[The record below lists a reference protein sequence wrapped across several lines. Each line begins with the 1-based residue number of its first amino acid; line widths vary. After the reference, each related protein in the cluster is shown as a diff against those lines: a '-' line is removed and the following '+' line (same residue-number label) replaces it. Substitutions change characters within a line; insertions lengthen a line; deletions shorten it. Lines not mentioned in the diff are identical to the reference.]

1 MHYRQV
7 LYPIMFSGPTIFQL
21 VIVNIDFRYFSF
33 FSRTTGPGPSYTQA
47 WLKAS
52 IVEDDAFLFQG
63 KGQAPFQGEINT

>member
-7 LYPIMFSGPTIFQL
+7 LYSIMFSGPTIFQF
-21 VIVNIDFRYFSF
+21 VIVNIDFRYFN

-47 WLKAS
+47 WLKAP
-52 IVEDDAFLFQG
+52 IVEDDAFLIQT